1 MNLIYC
7 YYEKKKLVNI
17 YNEFIKENNN
27 KNVNEIYKYILEYS
41 EVKQNDKK
49 LKNILEYNK

>member
-49 LKNILEYNK
+49 LKNILEYKK

>member
-7 YYEKKKLVNI
+7 CYEKKELVNI

-49 LKNILEYNK
+49 LKNILEYKK

>member
-7 YYEKKKLVNI
+7 YYEKKELVNK

-41 EVKQNDKK
+41 KVKQNDKK
-49 LKNILEYNK
+49 LKNILEYKK

>member
-7 YYEKKKLVNI
+7 YYEKKELVNI

-27 KNVNEIYKYILEYS
+27 KNVNEIYKYILKYS